1 MKRLLAALT
10 LATLTCT
17 LGPVSGTAAARA
29 DSDSAALVAKVLADM
44 PVIDGHNDLP
54 WEIRERFA
62 SNVDAVDLKQN
73 TALLQRGANAPAIGI
88 KFDVPIEQSINW
100 WGLIKAGFESIEMR
114 GPLRDPTLKL
124 VGKPWR
130 VLQFGSRR
138 IPVIRKKNDD
148 R

>member
-1 MKRLLAALT
+1 VRRLSARLIATEIALHR
-10 LATLTCT
+10 L
-17 LGPVSGTAAARA
+17 
-29 DSDSAALVAKVLADM
+29 
-44 PVIDGHNDLP
+44 
-54 WEIRERFA
+54 
-62 SNVDAVDLKQN
+62 
-73 TALLQRGANAPAIGI
+73 RGANAPAIGI